1 MPLIY
6 IPARGA
12 GISVDSQ
19 TQGDLSAIDGL
30 ERFTMGEKVSMT
42 CCEILHIDV
51 VARFPDIPFSLKL
64 GFYSP
69 QKRGIV

>member
-30 ERFTMGEKVSMT
+30 ERFTMGKKVSMSCQET
-42 CCEILHIDV
+42 LHIDA
-51 VARFPDIPFSLKL
+51 VAKIP
-64 GFYSP
+64 
-69 QKRGIV
+69 